1 MAQTAGAAGRM
12 ITTESR
18 LRVAHTSEQGR
29 TRVPVQKWADDSADG
44 KPKMLPVERAVSEK
58 RLRDAKA
65 MAQTRLQNAERI
77 LKEQQML
84 AEAGRFVRNPE
95 DQQLRYGAASRPY
108 EVPYELRD
116 LEHASDAGFALKP
129 EVEATRRFAAR
140 QMDANPALVSA
151 MPELPK
157 RKDFMTPV
165 NPTNFEDIILPEEYR
180 KGGTALEIQQR
191 LREEGLNDLAET
203 GTMRESVRAERY
215 REQKQIV
222 SSMTSAEIR
231 TEHLAMLESDGKTM
245 LSQEE
250 QDWQE
255 LIQERYES
263 EVLGGF
269 RDMVS
274 GIATE
279 KALNQVDWDVQHDE
293 TYQKLRVK
301 IHNEEALTLA
311 EKEIYDQYMRKQWI
325 LQERRNE
332 LNEEKGKQRAKRIE
346 RSSPLSRL
354 IQSGFLAVQKG
365 IMGAIHDIEMSSLVV
380 TSAAHYMPLTQ
391 AEEVAYQLNLERVNS
406 KSWMGAK
413 LLTLTTGVTE
423 MAVAATVGKLTGSS
437 FAGALVSAMGKT
449 GSAYEY
455 ALTTGAEIESA
466 NMYAMLMGAV
476 QFVTQYSFGG
486 VDHMSEPSKKIGEKL
501 GERLAEGLYHV
512 VKNPVARVAL
522 NSIAAY
528 GGKAVQEGLE
538 EYLQAVL
545 DPCLK
550 KLILNE
556 ESDINLFSAEKVQ
569 AAVVGTLKAAVLNL
583 PEVIGSIR
591 RGTRQIRRQTP
602 NTGDAPNTGDTP
614 NAGDTPSA
622 GDTPNTGD
630 VPNAGDVPDA
640 AKTAD
645 PTGQHDA
652 DLADSA
658 SAVQK
663 LEDTGT
669 LENNVSDSE
678 ITNSE
683 VHTGRPV
690 FEDGNVLTSERSS
703 ELVSGEF
710 KGENQAKGNNDLDNL
725 SDFDIIDTW
734 ENVAARDGSQ
744 LIHDENQPSKT
755 RLKSD
760 YVYQTGEFDYFYVT
774 DSVGRISDGGTKN
787 LQRTMRTSRLRHEWR
802 TPGKLKGDD
811 AGHLFGDAF
820 GGSKEIDNVV
830 SQFRHLNRSGYA
842 KMEKQWMRAL
852 EKGKTIAVRFQ
863 LEYEGDSLRPS
874 KFNVCY
880 AIDGLIEKI
889 QFENR

>member
-1 MAQTAGAAGRM
+1 
-12 ITTESR
+12 
-18 LRVAHTSEQGR
+18 
-29 TRVPVQKWADDSADG
+29 
-44 KPKMLPVERAVSEK
+44 
-58 RLRDAKA
+58 
-65 MAQTRLQNAERI
+65 
-77 LKEQQML
+77 
-84 AEAGRFVRNPE
+84 
-95 DQQLRYGAASRPY
+95 
-108 EVPYELRD
+108 
-116 LEHASDAGFALKP
+116 
-129 EVEATRRFAAR
+129 
-140 QMDANPALVSA
+140 
-151 MPELPK
+151 
-157 RKDFMTPV
+157 
-165 NPTNFEDIILPEEYR
+165 
-180 KGGTALEIQQR
+180 
-191 LREEGLNDLAET
+191 
-203 GTMRESVRAERY
+203 
-215 REQKQIV
+215 
-222 SSMTSAEIR
+222 
-231 TEHLAMLESDGKTM
+231 MLESDGKTM

-569 AAVVGTLKAAVLNL
+569 AAVVGTLKAVVLNL

-622 GDTPNTGD
+622 GDAPNTGD

-669 LENNVSDSE
+669 LEKAASDAGLLMTE
-678 ITNSE
+678 E
-683 VHTGRPV
+683 
-690 FEDGNVLTSERSS
+690 
-703 ELVSGEF
+703 VSGSNPDLNAVQDHPTSSTF
-710 KGENQAKGNNDLDNL
+710 GELQKNEDFDIDNAPKSGIIEMVPEKRMMVEDPETGSRSFIEHDRIDPAILATKPPYSPRPNKWLAKGNAILINADREWTYIDKGKKIAILYRNGEPDFKQAGAWL
-725 SDFDIIDTW
+725 FSVSVDQFKGYSSDTRMVKKILKENNFMYNTDDFQLHHTGDGHTIQAIPKDIHKTFTHK
-734 ENVAARDGSQ
+734 GGM
-744 LIHDENQPSKT
+744 SK
-755 RLKSD
+755 
-760 YVYQTGEFDYFYVT
+760 
-774 DSVGRISDGGTKN
+774 
-787 LQRTMRTSRLRHEWR
+787 LRQ
-802 TPGKLKGDD
+802 K
-811 AGHLFGDAF
+811 
-820 GGSKEIDNVV
+820 
-830 SQFRHLNRSGYA
+830 LNRS
-842 KMEKQWMRAL
+842 
-852 EKGKTIAVRFQ
+852 
-863 LEYEGDSLRPS
+863 SS
-874 KFNVCY
+874 K
-880 AIDGLIEKI
+880 
-889 QFENR
+889 